1 MKNITVDKA
10 ITRGKWLCLFWP
22 LIFFAAPMAAGV
34 FLMKYYDDNF
44 LFLVAGF
51 IAAIIF
57 SFLIWGFTS
66 VQWKIWAYT
75 HVRNIHELQRRAV
88 NENLIWK
95 DSSFFNRFEIKSA
108 DQRIA
113 LKKLE
118 ARFDEPDELHDDVN
132 VANSSYFYIS
142 KKKMYIKLVA
152 GILVLAFG
160 VYLYFNAHTPKEK
173 FIVYAAPVVATLLIF
188 QAYKGFTNKKP
199 ILIPVSYT
207 HLTLPTKA

>member
-1 MKNITVDKA
+1 
-10 ITRGKWLCLFWP
+10 
-22 LIFFAAPMAAGV
+22 
-34 FLMKYYDDNF
+34 MKYYDDNF

-199 ILIPVSYT
+199 ILILDEEGIRLQKRGLMPWQDI
-207 HLTLPTKA
+207 LILMCL